1 MKELCVVVCGY
12 LNTLFTKIHIER
24 FVLVADTKVIASEQ
38 ETESVSLCRPILTTV
53 GRNLEISVKNLEHKT
68 S

>member
-38 ETESVSLCRPILTTV
+38 ETESVSIMSSDF
-53 GRNLEISVKNLEHKT
+53 NHSW
-68 S
+68 